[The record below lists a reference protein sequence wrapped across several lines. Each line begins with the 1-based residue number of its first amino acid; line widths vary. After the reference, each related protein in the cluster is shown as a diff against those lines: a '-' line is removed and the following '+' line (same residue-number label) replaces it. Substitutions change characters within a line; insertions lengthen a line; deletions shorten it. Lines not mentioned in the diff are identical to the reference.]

1 MTLSPDLITVVGAGH
16 GGKAMAAYLAIRG
29 WTVNL
34 YNRTAARIEGIR
46 RRGGIELERE
56 DGSHQFG
63 ALSLVTS
70 DVRAALEG
78 ATMVLVVVPSS
89 AHRDVALACAPHLRD
104 GQVVLLNP
112 GRTGGAL
119 EFRHTIRAA
128 GCTARCV
135 VAEASTFIFASRSNG
150 PADAKIFRIKNA
162 IPVAA
167 MPAVDTPAALAVL
180 NRAFPEFVPAENV
193 LHTSLDNM
201 GAIFHPALTILNAG
215 RIESTRGNYQ
225 FYVEGLTPS
234 IARVLEALDR
244 ERVTVAAA
252 LGVRATSAREWLQAA
267 YNATGSSLYEAML
280 NNPGYYGITAPANL
294 EHRYIFEDVPMSL
307 VPIAELG
314 HAFGVT
320 TLAIDTMVRL
330 ASIIHGVNYRS
341 RGRTLERLGLAGM
354 TLDEVR
360 RFVETGRTIDTPGSP
375 APSDGLADLVSLG
388 PAGGGDGDVFPG

>member
-1 MTLSPDLITVVGAGH
+1 M
-16 GGKAMAAYLAIRG
+16 
-29 WTVNL
+29 
-34 YNRTAARIEGIR
+34 
-46 RRGGIELERE
+46 
-56 DGSHQFG
+56 
-63 ALSLVTS
+63 
-70 DVRAALEG
+70 
-78 ATMVLVVVPSS
+78 
-89 AHRDVALACAPHLRD
+89 
-104 GQVVLLNP
+104 LLNP

-119 EFRHTIRAA
+119 EFHHALRRA
-128 GCTARCV
+128 GCDARCV

-150 PADAKIFRIKNA
+150 PAEAKIFRVKNA

-167 MPAVDTPAALAVL
+167 LPATDTPVAMAAL
-180 NRAFPEFVPAENV
+180 NRAFPQFVPAQNV

-234 IARVLEALDR
+234 IARVLESLDR

-252 LGVRATSAREWLQAA
+252 LGVRATPALEWLRAA

-280 NNPGYYGITAPANL
+280 NNPGYHGITAPANL

-314 HAFGVT
+314 HAFGVAT
-320 TLAIDTMVRL
+320 PAIDTMVRL
-330 ASIIHGVNYRS
+330 ASIIHGVNYRA

-354 TLDEVR
+354 TLDEVQR
-360 RFVETGRTIDTPGSP
+360 YVETGDGIATPGSASPESDHPSRPQRPRLPPGSPPCRLTRRAVRRALPGGAAGRPGRPCWWTSAAPSPSCSWSTRRRGRSWPGPTTPPPWAKAWRWACGRGWPTSPWTP
-375 APSDGLADLVSLG
+375 APAAPSSSAG
-388 PAGGGDGDVFPG
+388 PAPASPAAAPPGGCAWWPWASSAS